1 MIVPVVSYWLS
12 ATGAELRV
20 RRHCA
25 PVHCSSRGRSKQ
37 QHALRS
43 IGHTRDRRN
52 IMRRSLEHSM
62 QRCRHPVRARIQLTA
77 RKTRGNR
84 STRNTQCAIRK
95 LQRIRRNRR
104 RLLCAV
110 PLAVQQ

>member
-1 MIVPVVSYWLS
+1 MQRFTSDAVSGVQELEPVIVPVVSYWLS

-43 IGHTRDRRN
+43 IGRTRDRCN
-52 IMRRSLEHSM
+52 I
-62 QRCRHPVRARIQLTA
+62 
-77 RKTRGNR
+77 
-84 STRNTQCAIRK
+84 
-95 LQRIRRNRR
+95 
-104 RLLCAV
+104 
-110 PLAVQQ
+110 

>member
-43 IGHTRDRRN
+43 IGRTRDRCN
-52 IMRRSLEHSM
+52 IF
-62 QRCRHPVRARIQLTA
+62 
-77 RKTRGNR
+77 
-84 STRNTQCAIRK
+84 
-95 LQRIRRNRR
+95 
-104 RLLCAV
+104 
-110 PLAVQQ
+110 

>member
-1 MIVPVVSYWLS
+1 VIVPVVSYWLS

-43 IGHTRDRRN
+43 IGRTRDRCN
-52 IMRRSLEHSM
+52 IF
-62 QRCRHPVRARIQLTA
+62 
-77 RKTRGNR
+77 
-84 STRNTQCAIRK
+84 
-95 LQRIRRNRR
+95 
-104 RLLCAV
+104 
-110 PLAVQQ
+110 